1 MYIVMEIQT
10 NTNGE
15 VATLINQ
22 FENINNAESKF
33 HQILAS
39 ASVSEIPV
47 HTAVLMD
54 EKGVTYRAEYYDHG
68 VNASPS
74 M

>member
-1 MYIVMEIQT
+1 MEIQT
-10 NTNGE
+10 NASGE

-22 FENINNAESKF
+22 YETLNNAESKF
-33 HQILAS
+33 HQILAA
-39 ASVSEIPV
+39 ASVSDIPI

-54 EKGVTYRAEYYDHG
+54 ERGKVYRSEYYISG
-68 VNASPS
+68 QSNSPV

>member
-10 NTNGE
+10 NAEG
-15 VATLINQ
+15 VVSTLINQ
-22 FENINNAESKF
+22 YDNINSAESKF

-39 ASVSEIPV
+39 ASVSNVPV

-54 EKGVTYRAEYYDHG
+54 EKGMTYRTEYYDHG
-68 VNASPS
+68 ENASPI

>member
-10 NTNGE
+10 NASGE

-22 FENINNAESKF
+22 FDNINNAESKF

-39 ASVSEIPV
+39 ASISEIPV

-54 EKGVTYRAEYYDHG
+54 EKGVTYRAESYDHG
-68 VNASPS
+68 QNNSPV

>member
-10 NTNGE
+10 NASGE

-22 FENINNAESKF
+22 YEALNNAESKF

-39 ASVSEIPV
+39 ASVSDIPV

-54 EKGVTYRAEYYDHG
+54 EKGKTYRAEYYL
-68 VNASPS
+68 NSQSNSPV